1 METDLA
7 GNIIF
12 IIIMILL
19 SAAFTMGETAIRS
32 SQKSRI
38 REAAESGDRSILLA
52 LSMIEKPDRALTA
65 MLVGDTM
72 ANVAATI
79 LSILTIRAYAPT
91 SGAFLVLW
99 IIVVAVVILLFGEI
113 IPRRAAEINPE
124 AFVIKNIKKLNF
136 IAVLFTPLVFI
147 VNGLGR
153 LFMMIFGI
161 KQDQKKS
168 ITEDVLRDMV
178 DISHEEG
185 VLENEEKFMITNV
198 FDFGDQTAKDI
209 MIPRVDMICV
219 DVESDYDELMDI
231 FRKDQYTRMPVYE
244 EDTDNIIGVINIK
257 DILLSETNGD
267 FSVRKYMREPFYTFE
282 SKKVS
287 RLLNEMRKSSFNV
300 AIVLSEYG
308 SCVGMITMEDMLE
321 EIVGDI
327 RDEYDED
334 EEKNLINIKVADNE
348 YLVDG
353 SMRLN
358 DLNDLLDVKLSSEDY
373 DSVGGYVTEL
383 LSHLPETGESVV
395 DSGLKFIVEAANE
408 RRVAKVRIFKLD
420 KPEETG

>member
-7 GNIIF
+7 GNFIF

-32 SQKSRI
+32 SQKSKI

-358 DLNDLLDVKLSSEDY
+358 DLNDLLDVKLSS
-373 DSVGGYVTEL
+373 
-383 LSHLPETGESVV
+383 
-395 DSGLKFIVEAANE
+395 
-408 RRVAKVRIFKLD
+408 
-420 KPEETG
+420 

>member
-32 SQKSRI
+32 SQKSKI
-38 REAAESGDRSILLA
+38 RESAESGDRSILLA

-408 RRVAKVRIFKLD
+408 KRKKKVRIFKLD
-420 KPEETG
+420 EPEET

>member
-32 SQKSRI
+32 SQKSKI

-79 LSILTIRAYAPT
+79 LSILTIRVYAPT
-91 SGAFLVLW
+91 SGPFLVLW

-147 VNGLGR
+147 VNGLGK

-408 RRVAKVRIFKLD
+408 TRVEKVRIFKLD
-420 KPEETG
+420 EPEET

>member
-79 LSILTIRAYAPT
+79 LSILTIRVYAPT
-91 SGAFLVLW
+91 SGPFLVLW

-161 KQDQKKS
+161 KQDQKKP

-219 DVESDYDELMDI
+219 DVGSTYDELMDI

-408 RRVAKVRIFKLD
+408 TRVEKVRIFKLD
-420 KPEETG
+420 EPEET

>member
-32 SQKSRI
+32 SQKSKI

-408 RRVAKVRIFKLD
+408 TRVEKVRIFKLD
-420 KPEETG
+420 EPEET

>member
-32 SQKSRI
+32 SQKSKI

-334 EEKNLINIKVADNE
+334 EEKNLTNIKVADNE

-408 RRVAKVRIFKLD
+408 TRVEKVRIFKLD
-420 KPEETG
+420 EPEET

>member
-32 SQKSRI
+32 SQKSKI
-38 REAAESGDRSILLA
+38 RESAESGDRSILLA

-408 RRVAKVRIFKLD
+408 TRVEKVRIFKLD
-420 KPEETG
+420 EHEET

>member
-32 SQKSRI
+32 SQKSKI

-358 DLNDLLDVKLSSEDY
+358 DLNDLLDVKLSSEYY

-408 RRVAKVRIFKLD
+408 TRVEKVRIFKLD
-420 KPEETG
+420 EPEET

>member
-1 METDLA
+1 MR
-7 GNIIF
+7 IF

-32 SQKSRI
+32 SQKSKI

-408 RRVAKVRIFKLD
+408 TRVEKVRIFKLD
-420 KPEETG
+420 EPEET

>member
-7 GNIIF
+7 GNFIF

-32 SQKSRI
+32 SQKSKI

-79 LSILTIRAYAPT
+79 LSILTIRVYAPT
-91 SGAFLVLW
+91 SGPFLVLW

-124 AFVIKNIKKLNF
+124 AFVTKNIKKLNF

-147 VNGLGR
+147 VNGLGK

-408 RRVAKVRIFKLD
+408 TRVEKVRIFKLD
-420 KPEETG
+420 EPEET

>member
-32 SQKSRI
+32 SQKSKI
-38 REAAESGDRSILLA
+38 RESAESGDRSILLA

-79 LSILTIRAYAPT
+79 LSILTIRVYAPT
-91 SGAFLVLW
+91 SGPFLVLW

-408 RRVAKVRIFKLD
+408 TRVEKVRIFKLD
-420 KPEETG
+420 EPEET

>member
-79 LSILTIRAYAPT
+79 LSILTIRVYAPT
-91 SGAFLVLW
+91 SGPFLVLW

-408 RRVAKVRIFKLD
+408 TRVEKVRIFKLD
-420 KPEETG
+420 EPEET

>member
-79 LSILTIRAYAPT
+79 LSILTIRVYAPT
-91 SGAFLVLW
+91 SGPFLVLW

-334 EEKNLINIKVADNE
+334 EEKSLINIKVADNE

-408 RRVAKVRIFKLD
+408 TRVEKVRIFKLD
-420 KPEETG
+420 EPEET

>member
-32 SQKSRI
+32 SQKSKI

-79 LSILTIRAYAPT
+79 LSILTIRVYAPT
-91 SGAFLVLW
+91 SGPFLVLW

-408 RRVAKVRIFKLD
+408 TRVEKVRIFKLD
-420 KPEETG
+420 EHEET

>member
-32 SQKSRI
+32 SQKSKI

-79 LSILTIRAYAPT
+79 LSILTIRVYAPT
-91 SGAFLVLW
+91 SGPFLVLW

-147 VNGLGR
+147 VNGLGK

-244 EDTDNIIGVINIK
+244 EDTDNIIGVIKIK

-408 RRVAKVRIFKLD
+408 TRVEKVRIFKLD
-420 KPEETG
+420 EHEET

>member
-32 SQKSRI
+32 SQKSKI

-209 MIPRVDMICV
+209 MIPRVDMTCV
-219 DVESDYDELMDI
+219 DVMSTYDDLIGI
-231 FRKDQYTRMPVYE
+231 FRENQYTRMPVYE
-244 EDTDNIIGVINIK
+244 EDTDNIIGIINIK
-257 DILLSETNGD
+257 DILLLDNKD
-267 FSVRKYMREPFYTFE
+267 AFSIRDCMRKPFFTFE

-287 RLLNEMRKSSFNV
+287 KLLNEMRKSSNNV

-334 EEKNLINIKVADNE
+334 EEKNLINIKVSDKE

-358 DLNDLLDVKLSSEDY
+358 DLNELMGTRLSSEDY
-373 DSVGGYVTEL
+373 DSVGGYITGL
-383 LSHLPETGESVV
+383 LSHLPDTGESVTE
-395 DSGLKFIVEAANE
+395 SGLKFIVEAANDT
-408 RRVAKVRIFKLD
+408 RVEKVRIFKLD
-420 KPEETG
+420 DQQES

>member
-79 LSILTIRAYAPT
+79 LSILTIRVYAPT

-408 RRVAKVRIFKLD
+408 TRVEKVRIFKLD
-420 KPEETG
+420 EPEET

>member
-32 SQKSRI
+32 SQKSKI

-79 LSILTIRAYAPT
+79 LSILTIRVYAPT
-91 SGAFLVLW
+91 SGPFLVLW

-408 RRVAKVRIFKLD
+408 TRVEKVRIFKLD
-420 KPEETG
+420 EPEET

>member
-32 SQKSRI
+32 SQKSKI

-136 IAVLFTPLVFI
+136 IAVLFTHLVFI
-147 VNGLGR
+147 VNGIR
-153 LFMMIFGI
+153 RIFMMIFGI

-408 RRVAKVRIFKLD
+408 TRVEKVRIFKLD
-420 KPEETG
+420 EPEET

>member
-7 GNIIF
+7 GNFIF

-32 SQKSRI
+32 SQKSKI

-408 RRVAKVRIFKLD
+408 TRVEKVRIFKLD
-420 KPEETG
+420 EPEET

>member
-32 SQKSRI
+32 SQKSKI

-147 VNGLGR
+147 VNGLGK

-408 RRVAKVRIFKLD
+408 TRVEKVRIFKLD
-420 KPEETG
+420 EPEET